1 MFHNDGVGSG
11 AKRQMT
17 FQTSSLL
24 PTSFESVSVFVM
36 SIFTTAT
43 RKSENSCF
51 LNYVK
56 TSSSLKKKSFC
67 NKCLL
72 FICGRKQTG
81 ISFSFMAGKLPH
93 NRLYSKT
100 VALLGVKK

>member
-1 MFHNDGVGSG
+1 MFHNGVGSG

-51 LNYVK
+51 LNYGK
-56 TSSSLKKKSFC
+56 TSSSLKKNLFAINVS
-67 NKCLL
+67 CL
-72 FICGRKQTG
+72 FVVE
-81 ISFSFMAGKLPH
+81 S
-93 NRLYSKT
+93 RLEFHFHLWLENHRIT
-100 VALLGVKK
+100 VCTANL

>member
-1 MFHNDGVGSG
+1 MFHNGVGSG
-11 AKRQMT
+11 AKRRVT

-56 TSSSLKKKSFC
+56 TSSSLKKKSFY
-67 NKCLL
+67 NKCLFVVESRL
-72 FICGRKQTG
+72 EFHFHLWLENHRITVCT
-81 ISFSFMAGKLPH
+81 AKL
-93 NRLYSKT
+93 
-100 VALLGVKK
+100 